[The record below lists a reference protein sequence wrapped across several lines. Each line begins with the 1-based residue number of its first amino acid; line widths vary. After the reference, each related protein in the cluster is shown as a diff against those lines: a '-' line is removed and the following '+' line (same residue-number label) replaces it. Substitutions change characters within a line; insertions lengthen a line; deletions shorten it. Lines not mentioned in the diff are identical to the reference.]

1 MTNSPKICIH
11 NLILVRIYSII
22 EFSRVLKTQI
32 KGEWIYIL
40 NKKLKYCTKE
50 ILKYFNI
57 IVIALGFIIAIIL
70 VKYKPVYKVSI
81 SGQEIGYAKS
91 KNVEENIKE
100 NILQNTSK
108 NIDTI
113 DIKETPTY
121 ELKLVSRT
129 TETNDEKISEK
140 LEESTKVTY
149 KYYDIA
155 LNNQTVQSVNTMEE
169 AEELINQIK
178 ENNEEELSLSI
189 IEKYTQNE
197 QEIST
202 TEIEIAKTDIQEKIE
217 VKKAQIAEQA
227 RIDAMPDV
235 NGIKLATRPVTGTI
249 TSRYGESSRLRSS
262 AHTGLDIAASTGTPI
277 KVVSDGTVTF
287 AGNGRSYG
295 NLVKISHGNGV
306 ETWYAHASK
315 IYVKQG
321 QQVKAEDVIAA
332 VGSTGN
338 STGPHLHFEIRINGN
353 VVNPQNYLY

>member
-1 MTNSPKICIH
+1 M
-11 NLILVRIYSII
+11 
-22 EFSRVLKTQI
+22 
-32 KGEWIYIL
+32 
-40 NKKLKYCTKE
+40 
-50 ILKYFNI
+50 
-57 IVIALGFIIAIIL
+57 

-81 SGQEIGYAKS
+81 SGQEIGYAKN
-91 KNVEENIKE
+91 KNVEETIKE

-113 DIKETPTY
+113 DIKELPTY

-129 TETNDEKISEK
+129 TKTDEEKITEK
-140 LEESTKVTY
+140 LEENTKITY

-155 LNNQTVQSVNTMEE
+155 LSNQTIQSVNTMEE
-169 AEELINQIK
+169 AEELINEIK
-178 ENNEEELSLSI
+178 QSNQEELNLSI

-197 QEIST
+197 EEIVT
-202 TEIEIAKTDIQEKIE
+202 TQIEVAKTDIQEKIE

-249 TSRYGESSRLRSS
+249 TSRYGENSRIRSS
-262 AHTGLDIAASTGTPI
+262 AHTGLDIATSTGTPI
-277 KVVSDGTVTF
+277 KVVSAGTVTF

-295 NLVKISHGNGV
+295 NLVKVSHGNGV

-315 IYVKQG
+315 IYVKAG
-321 QQVKAEDVIAA
+321 QQVNAEDVIAA